1 MDVTDATSRTAALD
15 KAEAQF
21 GPVDILL
28 NNAGIA
34 RDKPALDQSEADWDA
49 VLNSNL
55 KAPFMLATEVARRLV
70 ASGREGSI
78 INIASVLGLGV
89 TGNLASYSASKA
101 GLIHLTRALAREWAG
116 KGIRVNAIAPGYI
129 ATDINQEFFAT
140 PAGERLIRR
149 IPQRRLGSEFRPGRR
164 TPAARL
170 PRVPLYDGQRPR
182 RRWRLSAGLNHYGQS
197 PRPGGE
203 IDMEDGEIRAALE
216 RHWAASDA
224 NDFAAEHDIYHEDA
238 VLHYPQSGERI
249 RGRGNIQESR
259 TVQPSR
265 KRFTVQRI
273 IGAGELWV
281 SEFVLSY
288 DGAPSYTVSIMEF
301 TDGKV
306 VRETQYFAAPF
317 EPGPSRA
324 HLVDLNEPPG
334 HRGGAS

>member
-1 MDVTDATSRTAALD
+1 MNDALFDLSGSVALVTGASQGLGRNFARTLAARGAAVALAARQLGKLQALEQEIVAAGGRALAVEMDVTDAASRTAALD

-34 RDKPALDQSEADWDA
+34 RDKPALDQSEADWGA
-49 VLNSNL
+49 VLDSNL

-149 IPQRRLGSEFRPGRR
+149 IPQRRLGSE
-164 TPAARL
+164 
-170 PRVPLYDGQRPR
+170 
-182 RRWRLSAGLNHYGQS
+182 
-197 PRPGGE
+197 
-203 IDMEDGEIRAALE
+203 
-216 RHWAASDA
+216 SD
-224 NDFAAEHDIYHEDA
+224 
-238 VLHYPQSGERI
+238 L
-249 RGRGNIQESR
+249 
-259 TVQPSR
+259 
-265 KRFTVQRI
+265 
-273 IGAGELWV
+273 
-281 SEFVLSY
+281 
-288 DGAPSYTVSIMEF
+288 DGALLLL
-301 TDGKV
+301 
-306 VRETQYFAAPF
+306 A
-317 EPGPSRA
+317 SRA
-324 HLVDLNEPPG
+324 SRYMTGSVLVVD
-334 HRGGAS
+334 GGYLLA